1 MTVAAAC
8 PFLLKVFFSYV
19 GIAVLTSTILIEMCQ
34 AAGTAALHGCKL
46 VLVVVFH
53 PSAHSLIWTIAT
65 GTLQAKRLPF
75 GTRFEGAHTRTI
87 QARFYGHWF
96 SFGAISGLADIAPQT
111 SNLSCKPKHEPL
123 NFFNEVQVVVDGSES
138 ICPAPEPS
146 VRKAWSQSSDL
157 HKSLMCAAEKCDSY
171 RAQHTWVCSSGSPHQ
186 DLRCRSLARR
196 RQLHRLVSPLA
207 MLRCFALCSFDL
219 RRSPQH

>member
-1 MTVAAAC
+1 MPSGRYCSAA
-8 PFLLKVFFSYV
+8 
-19 GIAVLTSTILIEMCQ
+19 
-34 AAGTAALHGCKL
+34 
-46 VLVVVFH
+46 
-53 PSAHSLIWTIAT
+53 W
-65 GTLQAKRLPF
+65 LQACARSCLPSF
-75 GTRFEGAHTRTI
+75 RPLTNLDYRDWDSAGKKASFWHSVRRCSHSDNPSEV
-87 QARFYGHWF
+87 YGHWF
-96 SFGAISGLADIAPQT
+96 SFGAISGLADIAPQM